1 MPTTATHFLDKE
13 YILISRRYQLH
24 PASATT
30 HCPSDIT
37 DAHSPKH
44 KEELQKKEK
53 SRYSNLFLETT
64 ALTPPKQHQ
73 KFNFS
78 KSDASKKETVHK
90 RRRRPI
96 IDLGFSP

>member
-1 MPTTATHFLDKE
+1 MHTAQNIKKN
-13 YILISRRYQLH
+13 Y
-24 PASATT
+24 
-30 HCPSDIT
+30 
-37 DAHSPKH
+37 
-44 KEELQKKEK
+44 KKEK

-64 ALTPPKQHQ
+64 ALTLPRQHQ